1 MKFTLIAG
9 VAAVAALSC
18 SAAVAQSQCPPS
30 DISVT
35 VAPEGASAA
44 NVYDDARDTAA
55 LVQAARYARVSDT
68 GQIYRWRVVKY
79 AWPRGDYDAI
89 YGPGAYRQNY
99 ELEPH
104 ADYPY

>member
-1 MKFTLIAG
+1 MKLTHLAG
-9 VAAVAALSC
+9 FAAAAAFAG
-18 SAAVAQSQCPPS
+18 SAAMAQSQCPPR

-35 VAPEGASAA
+35 VAPEGNGAAS
-44 NVYDDARDTAA
+44 VYDDAQDTAA

-68 GQIYRWRVVKY
+68 GQIYRWRVVKS

-99 ELEPH
+99 ELPAH